1 MLGRQLS
8 LRYIS
13 TPHFTLYFG
22 EKRLATVRGLSG
34 AAMYSNA
41 KSVPQ
46 DLGAARQAFVGQTQV
61 FVVQTLLPNLK
72 LLVK

>member
-1 MLGRQLS
+1 MLGVW
-8 LRYIS
+8 
-13 TPHFTLYFG
+13 P
-22 EKRLATVRGLSG
+22 G

-46 DLGAARQAFVGQTQV
+46 DLGVARQAFVGQTQV